1 MSSRTTLWTGRV
13 LSGIA
18 VLFLIFDGA
27 IKLVPI
33 QPVTD
38 SLRELGYPA
47 TDSFARFLGIVTLVC
62 TALYAWPRT
71 ALLGAVLLTG
81 LMGGAIASHLRL
93 GDPLFS
99 HTLFGVWL
107 GLFFWVGLWL
117 RDERVRRV
125 MPVLLSDQPSSDVIC
140 SASCFCCRAWKAAAG
155 RSWRASAG
163 RHSPWPAGSAGPGAA
178 VRAASASCRPVMP
191 GMA

>member
-1 MSSRTTLWTGRV
+1 MNSRTALWTGRV

-33 QPVTD
+33 QQVTD

-47 TDSFARFLGIVTLVC
+47 TDSFARFLGVVTLLC

-99 HTLFGVWL
+99 HTLFGVYL
-107 GLFFWVGLWL
+107 GLLFWVGLWL
-117 RDERVRRV
+117 GDERVRRI
-125 MPVLLSDQPSSDVIC
+125 MPALS
-140 SASCFCCRAWKAAAG
+140 
-155 RSWRASAG
+155 
-163 RHSPWPAGSAGPGAA
+163 
-178 VRAASASCRPVMP
+178 
-191 GMA
+191 

>member
-1 MSSRTTLWTGRV
+1 MNSRTIVWTGRV

-18 VLFLIFDGA
+18 VLFLTFDGI

-47 TDSFARFLGIVTLVC
+47 SDSFARFLGILTLLC

-71 ALLGAVLLTG
+71 AVLGAVLLTG
-81 LMGGAIASHLRL
+81 IMGGAITSHLRL

-99 HTLFGVWL
+99 HTLFGVYL

-117 RDERVRRV
+117 RDERVRRI
-125 MPVLLSDQPSSDVIC
+125 MPALS
-140 SASCFCCRAWKAAAG
+140 
-155 RSWRASAG
+155 
-163 RHSPWPAGSAGPGAA
+163 
-178 VRAASASCRPVMP
+178 
-191 GMA
+191 